1 MSVRNFAYDHPSY
14 TARQAI
20 MLGAV
25 AAGSGGV
32 TPNFVAHTNL
42 QLYGVSFFQTVAGTS
57 TATATGA
64 AAPALALPV
73 EVNGQIFNVVRVYN
87 TATATTI
94 APALATATYG
104 PFIAANLFANGTWT
118 GAIGNSGQYAVN
130 SGQYVGTST
139 IAANS
144 ALSNQGGVP
153 ITAGDRLFV
162 VSGTDATAVCNYSLD
177 YQVQPLA
184 SVQA

>member
-1 MSVRNFAYDHPSY
+1 MSLRNFAYDHPTY
-14 TARQAI
+14 VARQLV

-32 TPNFVAHTNL
+32 TPNLVAHTNL
-42 QLYGVSFFQTVAGTS
+42 QLYGVSYFVTVAGTS

-64 AAPALALPV
+64 ASPAGATAV
-73 EVNGQIFNVVRVYN
+73 EVNGQIFSVVRVFN
-87 TATATTI
+87 TATSTAI
-94 APALATATYG
+94 APALATSTFG

-118 GAIGNSGQYAVN
+118 GAIGDSGQYAIN
-130 SGQYVGTST
+130 SAQFIGTAT
-139 IAANS
+139 VAANS
-144 ALSNQGGVP
+144 GLSNQGGVAIAP
-153 ITAGDRLFV
+153 GDRIFV
-162 VSGTDATAVCNYSLD
+162 VSGTDATVVANYALD

>member
-14 TARQAI
+14 TTRQAV
-20 MLGAV
+20 MLGAI

-32 TPNFVAHTNL
+32 TPNFIAHTNL
-42 QLYGVSFFQTVAGTS
+42 QLYGVSYFMTIAGTS

-64 AAPALALPV
+64 ASPAGATAV

-87 TATATTI
+87 TATSTTI

-118 GAIGNSGQYAVN
+118 GAVGNSGQYAVN

-139 IAANS
+139 IAAN
-144 ALSNQGGVP
+144 AGISNQGGIP
-153 ITAGDRLFV
+153 INAGDRLFV
-162 VSGTDATAVCNYSLD
+162 VSGTDATVVCNYSLD
-177 YQVQPLA
+177 YQIQPLA

>member
-1 MSVRNFAYDHPSY
+1 MSLRNFSYDHPSY
-14 TARQAI
+14 VARQ
-20 MLGAV
+20 MVGPLLV

-32 TPNFVAHTNL
+32 TPSFTAHTNL
-42 QLYGVSFFQTVAGTS
+42 QLYGVSYVMTVAGTS

-64 AAPALALPV
+64 ASPAGATAV

-118 GAIGNSGQYAVN
+118 GAVGASGQYAIN
-130 SGQYVGTST
+130 SAQYVGTST
-139 IAANS
+139 IAAS
-144 ALSNQGGVP
+144 ALLSNQGGVP
-153 ITAGDRLFV
+153 ITTGDRV
-162 VSGTDATAVCNYSLD
+162 YIVTGTDTTAVCAYMLD
-177 YQVQPLA
+177 YQIQPLA